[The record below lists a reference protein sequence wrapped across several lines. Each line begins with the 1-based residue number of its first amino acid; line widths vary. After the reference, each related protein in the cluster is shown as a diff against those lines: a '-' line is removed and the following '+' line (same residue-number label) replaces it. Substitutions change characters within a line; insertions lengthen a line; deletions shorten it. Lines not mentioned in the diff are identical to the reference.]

1 MKSIEDKIKDI
12 DDAICEYIDLIELTS
27 RGRMSDAIIKHLRD
41 LVEHIAVKIY
51 AEKHD
56 SYIDYENI
64 PVAIEELKTDQ
75 SFYFLRKFH
84 DLLQQAMSHYTQD
97 ANGAERLMLKYYEY
111 LLQIKDFIM
120 QRYDMEILHN
130 IDKFPLDQD
139 KTLQE
144 YYEKIA
150 EKLEL
155 PRYAGDY
162 ERRSERFY
170 IQKVKAF
177 FVNQHVY
184 YEITLIPANDESS
197 KFNRLVVFSKYKIY
211 TNYAVKVGLS
221 EDIIEISGKFMPV
234 KIVTACNASI
244 RPCELNNFAKV
255 VGIKIS
261 INSKHSEYIGLMN
274 YIAKTG
280 LNLVEILSFSD
291 KNYGRFKEKITRRAT
306 VTLLSGVFDKTREWI
321 IRNKSGSNVIRYLLY
336 GLNNKIIKQ
345 QYDNEENY
353 KMKGLYLDNK
363 SIPFDE
369 MPFNSG
375 LCNHNPSIYD
385 LLDCIDVRGREHELL
400 AHRIGSN
407 SDIYGTLY
415 TKDEELSEFQNID
428 VLVERY
434 NGSLYK
440 KHQNRRIERLGRNL
454 YIRGYENDVKSIIE
468 FLISLST
475 DGVEDYRASVEDWLM
490 DNPLAIDCE
499 EKKNILERMFE
510 QTKVAMIYGAAGTG
524 KSTLIK
530 HISQFW
536 EDNSK
541 VFISNTHPAVEN
553 LRRRVKDN
561 TAEYM
566 TIKSFIYSYPSFKKI
581 DILFVDE
588 CSMVSNRD
596 MLEIINKGNFELL
609 VLVGDIYQIEA
620 IQFGN
625 WFNLARYFI
634 PLNSQHELNK
644 PYRTDDKYL
653 LELWN
658 RVRNYQDDITEW
670 LSYCGYTSD
679 FEESVFEP
687 ESEDEIVLC
696 LNYDG
701 LYGINNMNRF
711 FQNTNANKAVA
722 LGVWLYKVNDP
733 VLFTDSTRFG
743 SVLYNNLKGK
753 IVDIE
758 EEEEKIYFSIEIDKT
773 LNGIQV
779 AGTGLELLPKR
790 STGKSV
796 VRFEVRKSK
805 AGDDDNDDDDAETN
819 VPFQIAYAVSI
830 HKAQGLEYDSVKI
843 IITKEVDEL
852 ISHNIFYTAIT
863 RAKKNLKIYWTGE
876 SQKKILSSFTNNEIS
891 NDAKIFS
898 ARTGF
903 KIVKRKGR

>member
-1 MKSIEDKIKDI
+1 
-12 DDAICEYIDLIELTS
+12 
-27 RGRMSDAIIKHLRD
+27 
-41 LVEHIAVKIY
+41 
-51 AEKHD
+51 
-56 SYIDYENI
+56 
-64 PVAIEELKTDQ
+64 
-75 SFYFLRKFH
+75 
-84 DLLQQAMSHYTQD
+84 
-97 ANGAERLMLKYYEY
+97 
-111 LLQIKDFIM
+111 
-120 QRYDMEILHN
+120 
-130 IDKFPLDQD
+130 
-139 KTLQE
+139 
-144 YYEKIA
+144 
-150 EKLEL
+150 
-155 PRYAGDY
+155 
-162 ERRSERFY
+162 
-170 IQKVKAF
+170 
-177 FVNQHVY
+177 
-184 YEITLIPANDESS
+184 
-197 KFNRLVVFSKYKIY
+197 
-211 TNYAVKVGLS
+211 
-221 EDIIEISGKFMPV
+221 
-234 KIVTACNASI
+234 
-244 RPCELNNFAKV
+244 
-255 VGIKIS
+255 
-261 INSKHSEYIGLMN
+261 MN
-274 YIAKTG
+274 YLAKTG

-291 KNYGRFKEKITRRAT
+291 KKYSQFKEKIASRAT
-306 VTLLSGVFDKTREWI
+306 VTLLSSVFDKTREWI
-321 IRNKSGSNVIRYLLY
+321 IRNKSGSNVIRYLLH

-363 SIPFDE
+363 AIPFDE

-375 LCNHNPSIYD
+375 LCNHNPSKYD
-385 LLDCIDVRGREHELL
+385 LLDCIDASGREHELL
-400 AHRIGSN
+400 AHRIGDN

-428 VLVERY
+428 VLVERF

-440 KHQNRRIERLGRNL
+440 KHQNRRIERLGKNL
-454 YIRGYENDVKSIIE
+454 YIKGYENDVKRIIE
-468 FLISLST
+468 FLISLSVN
-475 DGVEDYRASVEDWLM
+475 GVEDYKASVEDWLM
-490 DNPLAIDCE
+490 DNPLALDCE
-499 EKKNILERMFE
+499 EKKGILERMFE

-530 HISQFW
+530 HIAQFW
-536 EDNSK
+536 EDSSK

-625 WFNLARYFI
+625 WFNLARYFV

-711 FQNTNANKAVA
+711 FQNTNANKAVS

-758 EEEEKIYFSIEIDKT
+758 EEEEKIFFSIEIDKT
-773 LNGIQV
+773 LNGIQA
-779 AGTGLELLPKR
+779 AGTGLELMSDGELQ
-790 STGKSV
+790 SG
-796 VRFEVRKSK
+796 
-805 AGDDDNDDDDAETN
+805 
-819 VPFQIAYAVSI
+819 
-830 HKAQGLEYDSVKI
+830 
-843 IITKEVDEL
+843 ITA
-852 ISHNIFYTAIT
+852 N
-863 RAKKNLKIYWTGE
+863 
-876 SQKKILSSFTNNEIS
+876 
-891 NDAKIFS
+891 
-898 ARTGF
+898 
-903 KIVKRKGR
+903 